1 MLQPV
6 ISDKTTTDVLATLE
20 VNRRKHETI
29 LRNLRAYQQMK
40 PSFRQSQAIRDNE
53 KTLADITAAIA
64 RLRKAGSHSGSILE
78 AR

>member
-1 MLQPV
+1 MLQPATT
-6 ISDKTTTDVLATLE
+6 DKTAADTIAALE

-40 PSFRQSQAIRDNE
+40 PSSRRSQAIRDNE

-64 RLRKAGSHSGSILE
+64 RLRKSGSSSKNVLE

>member
-1 MLQPV
+1 MLQPAT
-6 ISDKTTTDVLATLE
+6 IGKTTTDIIAALE

-40 PSFRQSQAIRDNE
+40 PSSRQSQAIRDNE
-53 KTLADITAAIA
+53 KTLADITAAIT
-64 RLRKAGSHSGSILE
+64 RLRKAGSGSGRILE